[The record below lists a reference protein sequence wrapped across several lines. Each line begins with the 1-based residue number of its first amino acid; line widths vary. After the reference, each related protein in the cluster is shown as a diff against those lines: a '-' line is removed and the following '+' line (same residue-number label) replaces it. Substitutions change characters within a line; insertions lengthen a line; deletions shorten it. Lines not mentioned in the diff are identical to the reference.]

1 MSNPNDQDWT
11 PVVLKPKPQTGSA
24 KQKLNQAQRQGLEIE
39 TVRKPFSGGNK
50 QTKPNP
56 LVRVNAEDDEIGVIP
71 KVSHS
76 VSQQIVS
83 ARVAKGW
90 TRKEL
95 AQKLN
100 VKEVVIAE
108 YETGTA
114 TVDHKLLQRMR
125 TLLGAPLK

>member
-1 MSNPNDQDWT
+1 VT
-11 PVVLKPKPQTGSA
+11 A
-24 KQKLNQAQRQGLEIE
+24 
-39 TVRKPFSGGNK
+39 
-50 QTKPNP
+50 
-56 LVRVNAEDDEIGVIP
+56 DDDDIVIVP

-108 YETGTA
+108 YETGKA

-125 TLLGAPLK
+125 TVLDAPLK